1 MPLSGLP
8 SEVDVSWFH
17 DITRNPHIYVAL
29 LVNSAGKLVAT
40 SNRVGS
46 EAQRVASMI
55 KAAEV
60 LARGLSVELGR
71 GEMHTLQLSTQRAH
85 ILVTPIGK
93 AHYLIVLTSKDAP
106 LELIFVYMQR
116 LIKQLDEED
125 ISRALQQKPAS
136 PLDDLDADEL
146 IEAVTE
152 WLHNGG
158 DSNR

>member
-1 MPLSGLP
+1 M
-8 SEVDVSWFH
+8 SWFH
-17 DITRNPHIYVAL
+17 DITRNPHIDVAL

-40 SNRVGS
+40 SNRIGS

-60 LARGLSVELGR
+60 LARGLSAELGR

-85 ILVTPIGK
+85 VLVTPIGN

-116 LIKQLDEED
+116 LVDQIDEEHLAEA
-125 ISRALQQKPAS
+125 IRGPAS
-136 PLDDLDADEL
+136 ESLADLDVNEL
-146 IEAVTE
+146 IEAVSE

-158 DSNR
+158 DSRKY